1 MKYKHN
7 RNRIPPLLPTCT
19 HGLFSF
25 VFALAVLL
33 FGIRTSTVLRAAGR
47 TPNLIVILADDL
59 GYGDLGCYGSRL
71 NHTPN
76 IDRLAAEGLRFTD
89 FHSNGPMCTPTRAAL
104 LTGCYQQR
112 FGRKFDGPLSGKTQ
126 RDEGLPLEAVT
137 IAEVLNETGYA
148 TGMYGK
154 WHLGYRAPY
163 LPTRQGFDDFRGLT
177 SGDGDHHSQ
186 IDRSGGEDWW
196 NKEKIEMEEGYT
208 TDLITR
214 HSVEFIEQYQSQ
226 PFFLYVSHLGIHFP
240 WQGPDDPVH
249 RVKGRDYWNDKWGIL
264 PDPNDVSPHVKA
276 MVEALDRSVGEI
288 IAALQRFKLDQQTLV
303 FFCSDNGGYLRYG
316 TTHKNISSNGV
327 FRGQKTQIYEGGHR
341 VPAIA
346 WWPRTIASGRTTSAT
361 AMTMDLFPTF
371 SSLAGVETLDQ
382 RTIDGVNLLPLL
394 KDNQEMSGRTL
405 FWRMDEMRAARRGP
419 WKLCMTGNSRAELY
433 HLGNDPGE
441 THDLSSEQTDIAA
454 SLIKEWNQWEM
465 RVTSGNR

>member
-1 MKYKHN
+1 ML
-7 RNRIPPLLPTCT
+7 RVSMSTQ
-19 HGLFSF
+19 GLSLF
-25 VFALAVLL
+25 VFALGALILGTRSATVS
-33 FGIRTSTVLRAAGR
+33 FAAERTLNFV
-47 TPNLIVILADDL
+47 VILADDL

-71 NHTPN
+71 NRTPN

-112 FGRKFDGPLSGKTQ
+112 FGRIFDGPLSGKTQ

-137 IAEVLNETGYA
+137 IAEVLKEMGYA

-196 NKEKIEMEEGYT
+196 NNEKIEMEEGYT
-208 TDLITR
+208 TELITR
-214 HSVEFIEQYQSQ
+214 HSVEFIERHRGK
-226 PFFLYVSHLGIHFP
+226 PFFLYVSHLAIHFP

-249 RVKGRDYWNDKWGIL
+249 RVKGRDYWNDKWGVI
-264 PDPNDVSPHVKA
+264 PDPNDVSSHVEA
-276 MVEALDRSVGEI
+276 MVEALDRSVGKI
-288 IAALQRFKLDQQTLV
+288 IAALRRLQIDQQTLV

-316 TTHKNISSNGV
+316 NTHRNISSNGIL
-327 FRGQKTQIYEGGHR
+327 RGQKGQIYEGGHR

-346 WWPRTIASGRTTSAT
+346 WWPRKIAAGRTTDTA

-371 SSLAGVETLDQ
+371 AALAGAKTQ
-382 RTIDGVNLLPLL
+382 NQHPIDGVNLIPLL
-394 KDNQEMSGRTL
+394 LENDGLSNRTL
-405 FWRMDEMRAARRGP
+405 FWRKDEQKAARRGP
-419 WKLCMTGNSRAELY
+419 WKLCMIGNSRPELY
-433 HLGNDPGE
+433 DLVNDPSE
-441 THDLSSEQTDIAA
+441 TDDLLKRRPEIAA
-454 SLIKEWNQWEM
+454 SLIAEWDRWEM
-465 RVTSGNR
+465 SVTSGKR